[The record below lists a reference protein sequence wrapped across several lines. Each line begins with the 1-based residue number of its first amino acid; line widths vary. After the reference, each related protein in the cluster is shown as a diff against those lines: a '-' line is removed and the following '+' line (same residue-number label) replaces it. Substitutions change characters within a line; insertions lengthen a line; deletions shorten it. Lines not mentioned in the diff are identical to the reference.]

1 MGQNLKWLTLIHAEL
16 NDCGCVSQLR
26 AMADSLAQFAARP
39 AWMRLGLLALMGAFA
54 GLGQAP
60 HDLWIATVLG
70 LAALFV
76 IYPVSLNRQ
85 QATLH
90 VWAFGFGYFAFS
102 LRWIVEPFLVDI
114 ATHGWMA
121 PFALILMGAGAAVF
135 WALAAWLA
143 SRLAPRSIAMLGLLL
158 VGAEVL
164 RSLILTGFPWAL
176 LGHVWVSTG
185 LAQIAAFGGPHLLT
199 LMTVLCGL
207 AAALLIRRER
217 IIGLVVLGLVLA
229 LSFVMRPVPFSPS
242 QDDLPIVRL
251 VQPNAPQSQKW
262 DPAYTDVFLSRL
274 LRLTAEGDVPDL
286 VVWPETAIAYL
297 LNHID
302 DDLTLLSDS
311 ARGAPLVFG
320 IQRRDEQARAFNS
333 LVVMGRG
340 GEVLSTYDKRHL
352 VPFGEYIPGARFLG
366 QMGATGLARNLGVG
380 FTAGVT
386 PGPVSLPGIGAAVPL
401 ICYEGIFAEEITYG
415 DTRPRLLL
423 LITNDAWFGQ
433 AAGPHQHLAQAR
445 LRAIE
450 QGLPMVRVANTGI
463 SAMIDAHG
471 RVTASMPLDVD
482 GAIDVPLPPA
492 LPATLYRR
500 WGDAPVVLILLLLTI
515 GMYGWVRRDSD

>member
-1 MGQNLKWLTLIHAEL
+1 
-16 NDCGCVSQLR
+16 
-26 AMADSLAQFAARP
+26 MANRLAQFAASSAGVRFGSL
-39 AWMRLGLLALMGAFA
+39 AVLGAIA

-60 HDLWIATVLG
+60 YDLWIATVLG
-70 LAALFV
+70 LGALF
-76 IYPVSLNRQ
+76 ILYPASRTRR
-85 QATLH
+85 QATFH

-121 PFALILMGAGAAVF
+121 PFALILMGAGAAAF
-135 WALAAWLA
+135 WGAAAWLA
-143 SRLAPRSIAMLGLLL
+143 SRLAPGHVGLLGLLL
-158 VGAEVL
+158 IGAEVL

-185 LAQIAAFGGPHLLT
+185 LAQVAAFGGPHLLT
-199 LMTVLCGL
+199 FLIVLCGVSV
-207 AAALLIRRER
+207 AALVSRAR
-217 IIGLVVLGLVLA
+217 IIGLVTLGLVLS
-229 LSFVMRPVPFSPS
+229 LSLVMRPGPPPIL
-242 QDDLPIVRL
+242 QDELPIIRL
-251 VQPNAPQSQKW
+251 VQPNAPQHQKW
-262 DPAYTDVFLSRL
+262 DPAYTDVFLNRL
-274 LRLTAEGDVPDL
+274 LRLTAEGEVPDL

-302 DDLTLLSDS
+302 DDLSLLSDA

-320 IQRRDEQARAFNS
+320 IQRRDAQARAYNS

-340 GEVLSTYDKRHL
+340 GEVLSIYDKRHL

-380 FTAGVT
+380 FTPGAT
-386 PGPVSLPGIGAAVPL
+386 PGPVTLPGIGKAVPL
-401 ICYEGIFAEEITYG
+401 ICYEGIFAEEITYA

-433 AAGPHQHLAQAR
+433 AAGPRQHLAQAQ

-463 SAMIDAHG
+463 SAMIDASG
-471 RVTASMPLDVD
+471 RITAFLPLGVD

-492 LPATLYRR
+492 RPATIYSR
-500 WGDAPVVLILLLLTI
+500 WGDAPVIFILLLLTT
-515 GMYGWVRRDSD
+515 GLYVWLRRDSD